1 MDIGIVGLGLMGKQM
16 ALQLLQAGHQV
27 TVWNRSR
34 AAVDELVG
42 HGAKSATQVSETFQG
57 DILLSILF
65 DDDAIRTVL
74 LGLHGL
80 PNAKPDL
87 IHACTTTVSIS
98 FAKELKEFHD
108 ARGLSYVATPMLG
121 RPDVIQKQGLNF
133 LTAGDSASLDR
144 IEPVLTGLGKIWRI
158 GSNPIDG
165 QLAKL
170 AANFMISGALEAM
183 AEAGALLRVYGA
195 DVDRFF
201 SVMGETLFA
210 SFIYRS
216 YGPMVAGQA
225 PATPSGLSL
234 PLKDNLSFLRAAE
247 ETNIRVPLAK
257 MVRANL
263 LQASESGGVAQDWST
278 ALAKVAMG

>member
-1 MDIGIVGLGLMGKQM
+1 MDIGVVGLGLMGKQI
-16 ALQLLQAGHQV
+16 ALQLLEAGHQV

-34 AAVDELVG
+34 AAVDELVVR
-42 HGAKSATQVSETFQG
+42 GAKGATDISETFHG
-57 DILLSILF
+57 HILLSILF

-74 LGLHGL
+74 LGSHGL
-80 PNAKPDL
+80 ANAKPDC
-87 IHACTTTVSIS
+87 IHACMTTVSIA

-108 ARGLSYVATPMLG
+108 ARGLSYIGTPMLG

-133 LTAGDSASLDR
+133 LAAGDTALLNR
-144 IEPVLTGLGKIWRI
+144 VEPVLSGLGKIWRI
-158 GSNPIDG
+158 GANPVDG

-170 AANFMISGALEAM
+170 AANFMISGAIEAM

-195 DVDRFF
+195 DVERFF

-234 PLKDNLSFLRAAE
+234 PLKDNQSFLQAAE
-247 ETNIRVPLAK
+247 VVDIRVPLAK
-257 MVRANL
+257 IVRANL
-263 LQASESGGVAQDWST
+263 LQAAESGGAAQDWST
-278 ALAKVAMG
+278 ALAKVALG